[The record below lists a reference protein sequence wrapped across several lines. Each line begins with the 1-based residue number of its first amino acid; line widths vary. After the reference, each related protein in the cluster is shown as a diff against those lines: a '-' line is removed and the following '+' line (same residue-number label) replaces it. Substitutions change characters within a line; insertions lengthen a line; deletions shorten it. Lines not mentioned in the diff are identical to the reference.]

1 MKKIDTFYIVV
12 TILIIIMMSLPIYF
26 DCKTNSLFLLIPAC
40 IMLLLFCM
48 WFRHFSKEI
57 ELNTPPY
64 SEIKTFED
72 AVKSLGMDVDDANA
86 IVNTL
91 KKTSKATAAMYK
103 LNIVRKA
110 LNYGQDLHFT
120 KKPEDSCLYYP
131 YNAFITESSTF
142 YGDDINS
149 GRKEIIGKFKSEGT
163 LYDVLGGNA
172 IAGIKYGLGDFF
184 PYFGI
189 GDSYDNIGFLG
200 CANEE
205 IAKHFGKH
213 FGLLI
218 TEAKYGDL
226 LDFEIIEDKY
236 GNA

>member
-1 MKKIDTFYIVV
+1 MEKTAITKVTLDEARELYNSHNKTLKELALKCFSENELSENHFTKIK
-12 TILIIIMMSLPIYF
+12 S
-26 DCKTNSLFLLIPAC
+26 
-40 IMLLLFCM
+40 
-48 WFRHFSKEI
+48 
-57 ELNTPPY
+57 
-64 SEIKTFED
+64 FED
-72 AVKSLGMDVDDANA
+72 AVNVLGMDIDDANA

-120 KKPEDSCLYYP
+120 KNPEDSCLYYP

-149 GRKEIIGKFKSEGT
+149 GRKEIVGKFKSEGT

-189 GDSYDNIGFLG
+189 GDAYANIGFLG

-226 LDFEIIEDKY
+226 LGFEIIEDTY

>member
-1 MKKIDTFYIVV
+1 M
-12 TILIIIMMSLPIYF
+12 
-26 DCKTNSLFLLIPAC
+26 
-40 IMLLLFCM
+40 
-48 WFRHFSKEI
+48 
-57 ELNTPPY
+57 
-64 SEIKTFED
+64 
-72 AVKSLGMDVDDANA
+72 
-86 IVNTL
+86 
-91 KKTSKATAAMYK
+91 
-103 LNIVRKA
+103 
-110 LNYGQDLHFT
+110 
-120 KKPEDSCLYYP
+120 YYP

-149 GRKEIIGKFKSEGT
+149 GRKEIIGKIKSEGT

-189 GDSYDNIGFLG
+189 GDAYANIVFLC

-205 IAKHFGKH
+205 IAKHFGKY
-213 FGLLI
+213 FCLLI

>member
-1 MKKIDTFYIVV
+1 MKSVKAINVTFDEMLSKAREWY
-12 TILIIIMMSLPIYF
+12 
-26 DCKTNSLFLLIPAC
+26 NSGNSTP
-40 IMLLLFCM
+40 
-48 WFRHFSKEI
+48 I
-57 ELNTPPY
+57 ELALKAFTENDLNQH
-64 SEIKTFED
+64 SFNEIKSFED
-72 AVKSLGMDVDDANA
+72 ACNALGINYNTVM
-86 IVNTL
+86 ICVNYIAAF
-91 KKTSKATAAMYK
+91 SKASAAMFK

-110 LNYGQDLHFT
+110 LNSGQDLHLTMDAKCSFIH
-120 KKPEDSCLYYP
+120 YP
-131 YNAFITESSTF
+131 CNPFVTESST
-142 YGDDINS
+142 YYEDDINS
-149 GRKEIIGKFKSEGT
+149 GRIEIIGKIKSEGT

-189 GDSYDNIGFLG
+189 GDAYANIGFLG

>member
-1 MKKIDTFYIVV
+1 
-12 TILIIIMMSLPIYF
+12 
-26 DCKTNSLFLLIPAC
+26 
-40 IMLLLFCM
+40 
-48 WFRHFSKEI
+48 
-57 ELNTPPY
+57 
-64 SEIKTFED
+64 
-72 AVKSLGMDVDDANA
+72 
-86 IVNTL
+86 
-91 KKTSKATAAMYK
+91 MYK

-120 KKPEDSCLYYP
+120 KNPEDSCLYYP

-189 GDSYDNIGFLG
+189 GDAYANIGFLG

-205 IAKHFGKH
+205 IAKHFGKY